1 MLSFEY
7 QVRVERMNASAL
19 ATKPSQEDGDATG
32 VLALRRAFY
41 EDGEISRDEVLELF
55 RLADGGETD
64 EEFAAFFVEAVTDYV
79 VRQVRPSGYVTHET
93 SDWLIDLMQRDGR
106 VCSHCEL
113 SALVSIFETATLVP
127 EQLVM
132 FALKAVKT
140 AVVSGDGRVLGQ
152 GYLQP
157 GMIGETEV
165 SVIRRII
172 SAAGGSNAI
181 RVSREEAEFLFDL
194 NDLIAQSEN
203 HPEWET
209 LFAQAIGN
217 YLMAANIYTPL
228 PRARAEDL
236 EKWAEDTT
244 VEATSFMSKLFSS
257 KPDFSGVFGGKKEPE
272 KGLDP
277 QEWYAQKNER
287 TAAEMAE
294 AAPITEDEAAW
305 VVARIGRDGKL
316 SKAEIALL
324 QFIKANSPSVHQKLQ
339 ILFEQVRPWKAKAED
354 GSVDLKVA

>member
-1 MLSFEY
+1 
-7 QVRVERMNASAL
+7 
-19 ATKPSQEDGDATG
+19 
-32 VLALRRAFY
+32 
-41 EDGEISRDEVLELF
+41 
-55 RLADGGETD
+55 
-64 EEFAAFFVEAVTDYV
+64 
-79 VRQVRPSGYVTHET
+79 
-93 SDWLIDLMQRDGR
+93 
-106 VCSHCEL
+106 
-113 SALVSIFETATLVP
+113 
-127 EQLVM
+127 M

-272 KGLDP
+272 KGIDP

-354 GSVDLKVA
+354 GSVHLKVA